1 MSSKFQLNVVYYDK
15 ICIYIIIII
24 IVTANLKGG
33 VKIPHFP
40 LRKTLTMLL
49 CVYC

>member
-33 VKIPHFP
+33 GGGEDSP
-40 LRKTLTMLL
+40 LPST
-49 CVYC
+49 